1 MSDVQSGTQPASPP
15 GASPKSR
22 SELGQILHGV
32 ARDPLGL
39 MGLIIVGTIVFCA
52 IFAAWIVPYDPVAMN
67 IKDRLQGPSAA
78 HLLGTDQLGRDT
90 FSRVIMG
97 GQVALKVALPA
108 VFGAMAIGLTL
119 GMIAGYGPKWLDN
132 LLMLFFDTIRSFPTV
147 MFALAVVALVGPS
160 LKTVVFVVM
169 ATSIPTYGRVART
182 QTLTLRNSEFILA
195 ERSMGASMKRILGVH
210 MLPNIVGVLA
220 VLAAMDI
227 PTVIALEAGLSFLGL
242 GVKPPTPSWGAL
254 LKDGYSLIRQTPW
267 LVVGGGL
274 PIILATLGFTF
285 LGESLRDVVD
295 PKLRKQR

>member
-1 MSDVQSGTQPASPP
+1 MS
-15 GASPKSR
+15 KSR
-22 SELGQILHGV
+22 SELSQIIHGV

-39 MGLIIVGTIVFCA
+39 MGLIIVGTIVVCA
-52 IFAAWIVPYDPVAMN
+52 IFAVWIVPYDPIAIN
-67 IKDRLQGPSAA
+67 IKDRLQGPSMS

-132 LLMLFFDTIRSFPTV
+132 LLMLLFDTIRSFPTV

-160 LKTVVFVVM
+160 LQTVVVVVM

-195 ERSMGASMKRILGVH
+195 ERSMGASMLRILGVH
-210 MLPNIVGVLA
+210 MLPNIIGVLA

-254 LKDGYSLIRQTPW
+254 LKDGYALIRQTPW

>member
-1 MSDVQSGTQPASPP
+1 MN
-15 GASPKSR
+15 KSR
-22 SELGQILHGV
+22 SELGQIIRGI

-67 IKDRLQGPSAA
+67 IQARLEGPSLA
-78 HLLGTDQLGRDT
+78 HPLGTDQLGRDT

-132 LLMLFFDTIRSFPTV
+132 LLMLLFDTIRSFPTV

-160 LKTVVFVVM
+160 LQTVVFVVM

-195 ERSMGASMKRILGVH
+195 ERSMGASMARILGVH

-254 LKDGYSLIRQTPW
+254 LKDGYALIRQTPW

>member
-1 MSDVQSGTQPASPP
+1 ME
-15 GASPKSR
+15 KSR
-22 SELGQILHGV
+22 SELGQIIVGV

-39 MGLIIVGTIVFCA
+39 IGLIIVGTIVFCA
-52 IFAAWIVPYDPVAMN
+52 IFAYWIVPYDPVAMN
-67 IKDRLQGPSAA
+67 IKDRLQGPSAE

-90 FSRVIMG
+90 FSRVIAG

-160 LKTVVFVVM
+160 LQTVVFVVM

-195 ERSMGASMKRILGVH
+195 ERSMGASMARILGVH

>member
-1 MSDVQSGTQPASPP
+1 MSKP
-15 GASPKSR
+15 R
-22 SELGQILHGV
+22 SELLLILTGV

-39 MGLIIVGTIVFCA
+39 MGLIIVGTIIFCA
-52 IFAAWIVPYDPVAMN
+52 LFANWITPHDPIGMN
-67 IKDRLQGPSAA
+67 IKDRLQGPSLTY
-78 HLLGTDQLGRDT
+78 LLGTDQLGRDT
-90 FSRVIMG
+90 FSRVIAG

-108 VFGAMAIGLTL
+108 VFGAMTIGLTL

-160 LKTVVFVVM
+160 LQTVVLVVM

-195 ERSMGASMKRILGVH
+195 ERSMGASMARILGVH

>member
-1 MSDVQSGTQPASPP
+1 MTDITNAPS
-15 GASPKSR
+15 KRR
-22 SELGQILHGV
+22 SELAIIIAGV

-39 MGLIIVGTIVFCA
+39 IGLIIVGSIVLSA
-52 IFAAWIVPYDPVAMN
+52 IFASWIVPYDPIAMN
-67 IKDRLQGPSAA
+67 IPDRMQGPSGT

-90 FSRVIMG
+90 FSRVIAG

-108 VFGAMAIGLTL
+108 IFGAMTVGLTL

-132 LLMLFFDTIRSFPTV
+132 FLMLLFDTIRSFPTV

-160 LKTVVFVVM
+160 LQTVVFVVM

-195 ERSMGASMKRILGVH
+195 ERAMGASMVRILGVH
-210 MLPNIVGVLA
+210 MLPNIIGVLA

-242 GVKPPTPSWGAL
+242 GVKPPTPSWGVL
-254 LKDGYSLIRQTPW
+254 LKDGYALIRQTPW
-267 LVVGGGL
+267 LV
-274 PIILATLGFTF
+274 
-285 LGESLRDVVD
+285 
-295 PKLRKQR
+295 